1 MPVSLIPFFL
11 QIMQLRLL
19 DIEYEEDTDESDWSK
34 LNRAIEQVHRQK
46 LLIWLRYRL
55 IRSWLFFN
63 TTLVAYLC
71 AGHYKVQSNYLLA
84 VALHLI
90 ARPSA
95 PTQPVANAVKV

>member
-1 MPVSLIPFFL
+1 MAVSLIPFFL

-71 AGHYKVQSNYLLA
+71 AGHYKVTTCLQLLY
-84 VALHLI
+84 
-90 ARPSA
+90 
-95 PTQPVANAVKV
+95 T